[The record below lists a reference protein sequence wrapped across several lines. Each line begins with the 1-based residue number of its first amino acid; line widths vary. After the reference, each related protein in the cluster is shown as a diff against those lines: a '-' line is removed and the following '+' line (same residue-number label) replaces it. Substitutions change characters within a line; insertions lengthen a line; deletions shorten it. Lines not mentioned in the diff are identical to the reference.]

1 MRNNNLCTNLYS
13 FVQTTSAQHAGHSR
27 SGTPMPSPDPPHSA
41 APLIDAIKV
50 SGAETKPGEVTYRVL
65 DPVRES
71 GDKRAEPR
79 KRTRLRSGKILDGTN
94 KFLIDC
100 QINNRSERGA
110 RLILF
115 ARVKLPRRIRTL
127 QRPGRRTSGRRH
139 RLAAGT
145 KCRCDLPPTS
155 QVESDTGA
163 NHGAAQ
169 KYLRGL
175 SAGFSVRRSGRGS

>member
-1 MRNNNLCTNLYS
+1 MRNNNPYTNLYS
-13 FVQTTSAQHAGHSR
+13 FVLTAGIEHAGYSR

-50 SGAETKPGEVTYRVL
+50 GSAETKPGEVTYRVL
-65 DPVRES
+65 DPVREN
-71 GDKRAEPR
+71 GDKRTEPR

-115 ARVKLPRRIRTL
+115 ARIKLPRRIRL
-127 QRPGRRTSGRRH
+127 FSDLDGELLEGAIAWQRGQNVGVTF
-139 RLAAGT
+139 
-145 KCRCDLPPTS
+145 PPQTR
-155 QVESDTGA
+155 VNLTP
-163 NHGAAQ
+163 AQ
-169 KYLRGL
+169 ITALRKNIY
-175 SAGFSVRRSGRGS
+175 VV